1 VSDMRRPILFT
12 VCVWWLFFAT
22 FCQVMAQSSHLSNA
36 ESLDRALQLARAHR
50 YAEAAAAIR
59 GLPAPEDRQQRI
71 IFFRLRASIESGLGH
86 SAAAATDMEA
96 AANLAPENVEL
107 QVAAKLAR
115 LELQLESHADSALT
129 LQTLRGITL
138 PPDRLLEV
146 RSRTA
151 ELLSRANLYGE
162 AAKDFED
169 ASRLAPGRPDILFN
183 LAIAR
188 YRNGEWD
195 ASLASAEQARTVE
208 DSGPLESLLGDLH
221 EKRGDA
227 LAAVHSYQMAVT
239 LEPRVEE
246 HRLALAR
253 ELLKHQTF
261 DAAIVVLDQSA
272 ELFPQSVHIKILQG
286 LTYYLVDR
294 SADSVRT
301 LLEATKL
308 DPKDELAERYLG
320 EITLQD
326 PAAPHPDAVAQICAF
341 ADAHPSSKSASALCG
356 GVLLRVSEE
365 SADDS
370 SKPAILRRL
379 QQAVRIAPQEPLAR
393 CQLGKAFEWSH
404 QWQDARGQLEKCV
417 RLEPDSPEGHYRLAR
432 VYRRLGLSSQADEQ
446 TALQQ
451 QAAQRQSEE
460 STRRTNTVT
469 RFLVLF
475 DH

>member
-1 VSDMRRPILFT
+1 MRRPILAILSLG
-12 VCVWWLFFAT
+12 CLSSAA
-22 FCQVMAQSSHLSNA
+22 FCQTKAQSHHLSNT

-50 YAEAAAAIR
+50 YVEAVAVIQ
-59 GLPAPEDRQQRI
+59 GVPAPEDRQQRI
-71 IFFRLRASIESGLGH
+71 AFFRLRASIESGLGH
-86 SAAAATDMEA
+86 SAAAAADMEA
-96 AANLAPENVEL
+96 AAKLAPENVEL
-107 QVAAKLAR
+107 QVASNLAR
-115 LELQLESHADSALT
+115 LEVQLESHANSALT
-129 LQTLRGITL
+129 LQSLRGIAL

-183 LAIAR
+183 LALAR

-195 ASLASAEQARTVE
+195 ASLASAERARALE
-208 DSGPLESLLGDLH
+208 DSGSLESLLGDLH

-227 LAAVHSYQMAVT
+227 LAAVHSYQVAVT
-239 LEPRVEE
+239 LEPGVEE

-272 ELFPQSVHIKILQG
+272 ELFPQSVRVKILLG

-294 SADSVRT
+294 SADAVRT
-301 LLEATKL
+301 LLEATNL
-308 DPKDELAERYLG
+308 DPKDELAARYLG

-326 PAAPHPDAVAQICAF
+326 PAAPNPAAVAQICVF
-341 ADAHPSSKSASALCG
+341 ADAHPSSKSGSALCG

-365 SADDS
+365 SVDDS
-370 SKPAILRRL
+370 SKREILRRL

-393 CQLGKAFEWSH
+393 CQLGKAFEWSR
-404 QWQDARGQLEKCV
+404 QWQEARAQLEKCV

-432 VYRRLGLSSQADEQ
+432 VYRRLGLSSQANEQ

-469 RFLVLF
+469 RFLVLL

>member
-1 VSDMRRPILFT
+1 MSRPILAI
-12 VCVWWLFFAT
+12 VSLGCLSLAA
-22 FCQVMAQSSHLSNA
+22 FCQVRAQSSHSTNE

-59 GLPAPEDRQQRI
+59 GVPPPEDRQHRI
-71 IFFRLRASIESGLGH
+71 VFFRLRASIESGLGH

-96 AANLAPENVEL
+96 AARLAPENVEL
-107 QVAAKLAR
+107 LVAAKLAR
-115 LELQLESHADSALT
+115 LEVQLESHANSALT
-129 LQTLRGITL
+129 LQTLRSITL

-183 LAIAR
+183 LALAR
-188 YRNGEWD
+188 YRNREWD
-195 ASLASAEQARTVE
+195 ASLASAEQARTLE
-208 DSGPLESLLGDLH
+208 DSGSLESLLGDLH
-221 EKRGDA
+221 ETRGDA
-227 LAAVHSYQMAVT
+227 LAAVHSYQIAVT

-261 DAAIVVLDQSA
+261 DAAVVVLDQSA
-272 ELFPQSVHIKILQG
+272 ELFPQSVRIKILLG

-294 SADSVRT
+294 SADSIRT
-301 LLEATKL
+301 LLEATNL
-308 DPKDELAERYLG
+308 DPKDELAARYLG

-326 PAAPHPDAVAQICAF
+326 PAAPDPAAVAQICVF

-365 SADDS
+365 SVDDS
-370 SKPAILRRL
+370 SKSEILRRL

-393 CQLGKAFEWSH
+393 CQLGKAFEWSR
-404 QWQDARGQLEKCV
+404 QWQEARAQLEKCV
-417 RLEPDSPEGHYRLAR
+417 RLEPGLPEGHYRLAR
-432 VYRRLGLSSQADEQ
+432 VYRRLGLSSQANEQ

-469 RFLVLF
+469 RFLVLL

>member
-1 VSDMRRPILFT
+1 MNRLILFT
-12 VCVWWLFFAT
+12 VYSGCLFFAT
-22 FCQVMAQSSHLSNA
+22 FGGARAQSTHSLGA
-36 ESLDRALQLARAHR
+36 ESLEKALRLARAHN
-50 YAEAAAAIR
+50 YAEAAATIR
-59 GLPAPEDRQQRI
+59 GVPAPEDRQQRI
-71 IFFRLRASIESGLGH
+71 AFFRLRASIESGLGH
-86 SAAAATDMEA
+86 SAAAAADMEA
-96 AANLAPENVEL
+96 AARLAPENVEL
-107 QVAAKLAR
+107 QVASNLTR
-115 LELQLESHADSALT
+115 LEVQLESHANSALT
-129 LQTLRGITL
+129 LQTLRGIEL

-169 ASRLAPGRPDILFN
+169 ASRLAPDRPEILFN
-183 LAIAR
+183 LALAR

-195 ASLASAEQARTVE
+195 ASLASAEQARTLE
-208 DSGPLESLLGDLH
+208 DSGSLESLLGDLH

-227 LAAVHSYQMAVT
+227 LAAVHSYQAAVA

-261 DAAIVVLDQSA
+261 DAAIVVLEQSA
-272 ELFPQSVHIKILQG
+272 ELFPQSVRIKILQG

-294 SADSVRT
+294 SADSIRT
-301 LLEATKL
+301 LLEATNL
-308 DPKDELAERYLG
+308 DPKDELAVRYLG

-326 PAAPHPDAVAQICAF
+326 PAAPLPAAVAQICAF
-341 ADAHPSSKSASALCG
+341 ADTHPSSKSASALCG

-365 SADDS
+365 SVDNS
-370 SKPAILRRL
+370 SKPEILRRL
-379 QQAVRIAPQEPLAR
+379 QQAVRIAPQDPLAR
-393 CQLGKAFEWSH
+393 CQLGKAFGWSR
-404 QWQDARGQLEKCV
+404 QWLEARTQLEKCV

-432 VYRRLGLSSQADEQ
+432 VYRRLGLSSQANEQ
-446 TALQQ
+446 SALQQ

>member
-1 VSDMRRPILFT
+1 MNRLILFT
-12 VCVWWLFFAT
+12 VCSGCLFLAT
-22 FCQVMAQSSHLSNA
+22 FGGARAQSTHSLGA
-36 ESLDRALQLARAHR
+36 ESLEKALRLARAHH

-59 GLPAPEDRQQRI
+59 GVPAPEDRQQRI
-71 IFFRLRASIESGLGH
+71 AFFRLRASIESGLGH
-86 SAAAATDMEA
+86 SAAAAADMEA
-96 AANLAPENVEL
+96 AARLAPENVEL
-107 QVAAKLAR
+107 QVASNLTR
-115 LELQLESHADSALT
+115 LEVQLESHANSALT
-129 LQTLRGITL
+129 LQTLRGIEL

-169 ASRLAPGRPDILFN
+169 ASRLAPDRPDILFN
-183 LAIAR
+183 LALAR
-188 YRNGEWD
+188 YRNGELD
-195 ASLASAEQARTVE
+195 ASLASAEQARTLE
-208 DSGPLESLLGDLH
+208 DSGSLESLLGDLH

-227 LAAVHSYQMAVT
+227 LAAVHSYQAAVT

-261 DAAIVVLDQSA
+261 DAAIVVLEQSA
-272 ELFPQSVHIKILQG
+272 ELFPQSVRIKILQG

-294 SADSVRT
+294 SADSIRT
-301 LLEATKL
+301 LLEATNL
-308 DPKDELAERYLG
+308 DPKDELAARYLG

-326 PAAPHPDAVAQICAF
+326 PAAPLPAAVAQICAF
-341 ADAHPSSKSASALCG
+341 ADTHPSSKSASALCG

-365 SADDS
+365 SVDNS
-370 SKPAILRRL
+370 SKPEILRRL
-379 QQAVRIAPQEPLAR
+379 QQAVRIAPQDPLAR
-393 CQLGKAFEWSH
+393 CQLGKAFEWSR
-404 QWQDARGQLEKCV
+404 QWLEARAQLEKCV

-432 VYRRLGLSSQADEQ
+432 VYRRLGLSSQANEQ
-446 TALQQ
+446 SALQQ

>member
-1 VSDMRRPILFT
+1 MSRPILAI
-12 VCVWWLFFAT
+12 VSLGCLSLAA
-22 FCQVMAQSSHLSNA
+22 FCQAMAQSSPSSNA

-59 GLPAPEDRQQRI
+59 GVPAPEDRQQRI

-86 SAAAATDMEA
+86 SAAAANDMEA

-107 QVAAKLAR
+107 QVASNLTR
-115 LELQLESHADSALT
+115 LDVQLESHANSALT
-129 LQTLRGITL
+129 LQTLRGIEL

-169 ASRLAPGRPDILFN
+169 ASRLAPDRPDILFN
-183 LAIAR
+183 LALAR

-195 ASLASAEQARTVE
+195 ASLASAEQARTLE
-208 DSGPLESLLGDLH
+208 DSGSLESLLGDLH

-227 LAAVHSYQMAVT
+227 LAAVHSYQAAVT

-246 HRLALAR
+246 HRLVLAR

-272 ELFPQSVHIKILQG
+272 ELFPQSVRIKILQG

-294 SADSVRT
+294 SADSIRT
-301 LLEATKL
+301 LLEATNL
-308 DPKDELAERYLG
+308 DPKDELAARYLG

-326 PAAPHPDAVAQICAF
+326 PAAPLPAAVAQICAF
-341 ADAHPSSKSASALCG
+341 ADTNPSSKSASALCG

-365 SADDS
+365 SVDDS
-370 SKPAILRRL
+370 SKPEILRRL
-379 QQAVRIAPQEPLAR
+379 QHAVRIAPQDPLAR
-393 CQLGKAFEWSH
+393 CQLGKAFEWSR
-404 QWQDARGQLEKCV
+404 QWLEARAQLEKCV
-417 RLEPDSPEGHYRLAR
+417 SLGPDSPEGHYRLAR
-432 VYRRLGLSSQADEQ
+432 VYRRLRLSSQANEQ
-446 TALQQ
+446 SALQQ

>member
-1 VSDMRRPILFT
+1 MSRPILAI
-12 VCVWWLFFAT
+12 VSLGCLSLAA
-22 FCQVMAQSSHLSNA
+22 FCQATAQSSHSSNA
-36 ESLDRALQLARAHR
+36 ESLDRALQLARTHR
-50 YAEAAAAIR
+50 YVEAFVVIR
-59 GLPAPEDRQQRI
+59 GVPPPEDRQHRI
-71 IFFRLRASIESGLGH
+71 VFFRLRASIESGLGH
-86 SAAAATDMEA
+86 SAAAATAMEA
-96 AANLAPENVEL
+96 AARLAPENVEL
-107 QVAAKLAR
+107 QVAANLAR
-115 LELQLESHADSALT
+115 LEVQLESHANSALT

-183 LAIAR
+183 LALAR

-195 ASLASAEQARTVE
+195 ASLASAEQARTLE
-208 DSGPLESLLGDLH
+208 DSGSLESLLGDLH

-227 LAAVHSYQMAVT
+227 LAAVHSYQAAVA
-239 LEPRVEE
+239 LEPNVEE

-261 DAAIVVLDQSA
+261 DAAIVVLGQSA
-272 ELFPQSVHIKILQG
+272 EFFPQSVRIKILLG
-286 LTYYLVDR
+286 LTYYFVDR
-294 SADSVRT
+294 SADSIRT
-301 LLEATKL
+301 LLESTKL
-308 DPKDELAERYLG
+308 DPKDELAARYLG

-326 PAAPHPDAVAQICAF
+326 PAAPDPAAVAQICSF
-341 ADAHPSSKSASALCG
+341 ADAHPSSKRASALCG

-365 SADDS
+365 SVDDS
-370 SKPAILRRL
+370 SKPEILRRL

-393 CQLGKAFEWSH
+393 CQLGKAFEWSR
-404 QWQDARGQLEKCV
+404 QWQEARAQLEKCV
-417 RLEPDSPEGHYRLAR
+417 RLEPDLPEGHYRLAR
-432 VYRRLGLSSQADEQ
+432 VYRRLGLSSQANEQ

-469 RFLVLF
+469 RFLVLL